1 MSAGRWVLGS
11 LATIVAVG
19 ALGAVLVLGAVA
31 LQLDNWADRSGNRF
45 AAEAAPASPTASP
58 SPTGACPATDGH
70 LPTGCVPYDPDALMR
85 SNDAYRQR
93 VSSPQDAALAA
104 RSVPAVEAALAA
116 LTGSGATF
124 GSQDVVDALTAAGFT
139 TIQTTGDADVWGD
152 GTTAF
157 GIGVSV
163 PGGCVFGDV
172 RPGALALESGGP
184 IADGGCLE
192 MPSH

>member
-11 LATIVAVG
+11 LVTILAVG
-19 ALGAVLVLGAVA
+19 TLGAVLVLGAVA
-31 LQLDNWADRSGNRF
+31 LQLDTWADRSANQP
-45 AAEAAPASPTASP
+45 AAAASPTVSP
-58 SPTGACPATDGH
+58 SPTGACPATDDDT
-70 LPTGCVPYDPDALMR
+70 PAGCLPYDPEALMR

-93 VSSPQDAALAA
+93 SSTPEDAALAA

-124 GSQDVVDALTAAGFT
+124 RSQDVVDALTAAGFAT
-139 TIQTTGDADVWGD
+139 VQTTGDTDVWGD

-172 RPGALALESGGP
+172 RPGVLALESGGP

>member
-1 MSAGRWVLGS
+1 MSAGRWVLGG
-11 LATIVAVG
+11 LVTILAVG
-19 ALGAVLVLGAVA
+19 TLGAVLVLGAVG
-31 LQLDNWADRSGNRF
+31 LQLDAGVDRPPNRSS
-45 AAEAAPASPTASP
+45 ASPTVSP
-58 SPTGACPATDGH
+58 SPTGACPATDDDM
-70 LPTGCVPYDPDALMR
+70 PTGCLPYDPEALMR

-93 VSSPQDAALAA
+93 SSSPQDAALAA
-104 RSVPAVEAALAA
+104 RSVPAVEAALTA

-124 GSQDVVDALTAAGFT
+124 RSQDVVDALTAAGFT
-139 TIQTTGDADVWGD
+139 TVQTTGDTDVWGD
-152 GTTAF
+152 GATAF

-172 RPGALALESGGP
+172 RPGALSLESGGP